1 MSTQQRYPSSSHGK
15 LIAVVVAAA
24 VVIVL
29 ALLSAFVWPGWAMN
43 KGAGEEQKQQ
53 QITTAAKP
61 EPTTPSIK
69 AKELPQD
76 ATPLLKAMPD
86 TVVNFARTEAAPSA
100 NWTSASPLEEYTLTY
115 STGNIAKDVTL
126 VVAQWSGNDTAKTQY
141 DTLTDALKGTD
152 LASGDVKVSGNA
164 TGKYVV
170 KADSDKSKTATAV
183 WQNDTVVFQATGPK
197 ASIQRFYS
205 KFPL

>member
-1 MSTQQRYPSSSHGK
+1 MTAMSSEQKSSSHGK

-24 VVIVL
+24 VVIVF

-43 KGAGEEQKQQ
+43 KSASEEQKQQ
-53 QITTAAKP
+53 QTTSAKP

-86 TVVNFARTEAAPSA
+86 AVLNFARTESAPSA

-115 STGNIAKDVTL
+115 STGNAAKDVTL
-126 VVAQWSGNDTAKTQY
+126 VVAQWSSADGAKTQY
-141 DTLTDALKGTD
+141 GTLTGALKGTD
-152 LASGDVKVSGNA
+152 VASGDVKVSGNA

-170 KADSDKSKTATAV
+170 KASGGKNKTATAV

-197 ASIQRFYS
+197 DSIQRFYS

>member
-1 MSTQQRYPSSSHGK
+1 MSSEQKSSSHGK

-24 VVIVL
+24 VVIAL

-43 KGAGEEQKQQ
+43 KGGNGEQKQQ
-53 QITTAAKP
+53 VAASKPAPTA
-61 EPTTPSIK
+61 PSIK
-69 AKELPQD
+69 AKDLPQD
-76 ATPLLKAMPD
+76 ASPLLKAMPD
-86 TVVNFARTEAAPSA
+86 SVLNFARTEAAPSA
-100 NWTSASPLEEYTLTY
+100 NWTSATPLEEYTLTY
-115 STGNIAKDVTL
+115 STGDLPKDVTL
-126 VVAQWSGNDTAKTQY
+126 VVAQWSGSDSAKAQY
-141 DTLTDALKGTD
+141 DSLSGALKGTD

-170 KADSDKSKTATAV
+170 KVTDTKSKAATAV

-197 ASIQRFYS
+197 DSIQRFYS

>member
-1 MSTQQRYPSSSHGK
+1 MSTQQRYSSSHGK
-15 LIAVVVAAA
+15 LITVVVAAA
-24 VVIVL
+24 VVIIL

-43 KGAGEEQKQQ
+43 KGANEEQKQQ
-53 QITTAAKP
+53 QTTSVKP

-86 TVVNFARTEAAPSA
+86 NVLNFARTEAAPSA

-115 STGNIAKDVTL
+115 STGNMAKDVTL

-141 DTLTDALKGTD
+141 DTLTGALKGTD
-152 LASGDVKVSGNA
+152 VASGDVKVSGNA

-170 KADSDKSKTATAV
+170 KASGNKNKSATAV

-197 ASIQRFYS
+197 DSIQRFYS

>member
-1 MSTQQRYPSSSHGK
+1 MSTQQRYSSSSHGK

-24 VVIVL
+24 VVIAVT
-29 ALLSAFVWPGWAMN
+29 LLSAFVWPGWAMD
-43 KGAGEEQKQQ
+43 KSASEGQKQQ
-53 QITTAAKP
+53 TTSSSKP
-61 EPTTPSIK
+61 VPTTPSIK

-100 NWTSASPLEEYTLTY
+100 NWTSATPLEEYTLTY
-115 STGNIAKDVTL
+115 STGDLAKDVTL
-126 VVAQWSGNDTAKTQY
+126 VVAQWSSSDNAKTQY
-141 DTLTDALKGTD
+141 DTLSGALKGTD
-152 LASGDVKVSGNA
+152 VASGDVKVSGNA

-170 KADSDKSKTATAV
+170 KTTDAKGKTATAI

-197 ASIQRFYS
+197 DSIQRFYS